1 MVDLKHASLNKKR
14 FLFDDN
20 YRVSLF
26 RYDNNEQGMLGYL
39 KHAALNKN
47 RFLFDDNY
55 RVWNV
60 CQNILPGKT
69 ACFMPAVYERVGL

>member
-1 MVDLKHASLNKKR
+1 
-14 FLFDDN
+14 
-20 YRVSLF
+20 
-26 RYDNNEQGMLGYL
+26 MLGYL

-60 CQNILPGKT
+60 CQNLLPGKT
-69 ACFMPAVYERVGL
+69 ACFMPGLYDKVSRDVSRENLLSLNRSPKKM